1 MKREVEENVRTALYP
16 GSFDPV
22 TNGHMDIIAR
32 ASRLFD
38 ALFVGV
44 YANPNKDVLFSL
56 EDRVEMLTTAVKQ
69 WPNVQIR
76 SFANLTV
83 ECAHEL
89 GAQVLVRGLRAVT
102 DFEYE
107 FQLAA
112 MYQQLRPNPEVVCLM
127 TSVQYS
133 FLSASLV
140 KEVAKLGGNVDAF
153 VPAVVAARLR
163 EIHAA

>member
-1 MKREVEENVRTALYP
+1 MAEENVSIALYP

-38 ALFVGV
+38 SLVVGV
-44 YANPNKDVLFSL
+44 YANPNKDMLFSL
-56 EDRVEMLTTAVKQ
+56 DDRVRMLTAAAKQ
-69 WPNVQIR
+69 WPNVQVR

-83 ECAHEL
+83 EFAHEL

-112 MYQQLRPNPEVVCLM
+112 MYQQLRPDLEVVCLM
-127 TSVQYS
+127 TSVKYS

-153 VPAVVAARLR
+153 VPATVAARLR
-163 EIHAA
+163 EVHAA

>member
-1 MKREVEENVRTALYP
+1 MRTALYP

-56 EDRVEMLTTAVKQ
+56 EERVEMLSTAVKR

-112 MYQQLRPNPEVVCLM
+112 MYQQLRPNLEVVCLM

-153 VPAVVAARLR
+153 VPEAVAARLR
-163 EIHAA
+163 EIQTA

>member
-1 MKREVEENVRTALYP
+1 MRTALYP

-44 YANPNKDVLFSL
+44 YANPQKDVLFSL
-56 EDRVEMLTTAVKQ
+56 EDRVEMLTTAVKR
-69 WPNVQIR
+69 WPNVQVR

-112 MYQQLRPNPEVVCLM
+112 MYQQLRPDLEVVCLM
-127 TSVQYS
+127 TSAKFS

-140 KEVAKLGGNVDAF
+140 KEVAKLGGSVDAF
-153 VPAVVAARLR
+153 VPEVVAARLR
-163 EIHAA
+163 EVQTA

>member
-1 MKREVEENVRTALYP
+1 MRAALYP

-22 TNGHMDIIAR
+22 TNGHIDIIAR

-38 ALFVGV
+38 SLFVGV
-44 YANPNKDVLFSL
+44 YANPEKDVLFSL
-56 EDRVEMLTTAVKQ
+56 EDRVKMLTTAVQQ
-69 WPNVQIR
+69 WPNVQVR

-83 ECAHEL
+83 ECARDL

-107 FQLAA
+107 FQLSA
-112 MYQQLRPNPEVVCLM
+112 MYQQLRPELEVVCLM
-127 TSVQYS
+127 TSVKYS

-140 KEVAKLGGNVDAF
+140 KEVAQLGGNVDAF

>member
-1 MKREVEENVRTALYP
+1 MRVALYP

-22 TNGHMDIIAR
+22 TNGHIDIIAR

-38 ALFVGV
+38 ILFVGV
-44 YANPNKDVLFSL
+44 YANPEKDVLFSL
-56 EDRVEMLTTAVKQ
+56 EDRVEMLTSAIER
-69 WPNVQIR
+69 WPNVQVR

-83 ECAHEL
+83 ECARDL

-107 FQLAA
+107 FQLSA
-112 MYQQLRPNPEVVCLM
+112 MYQQLRPELEVVCLM
-127 TSVQYS
+127 TSVKYS

-163 EIHAA
+163 DVHAA

>member
-1 MKREVEENVRTALYP
+1 MRTALYP

-22 TNGHMDIIAR
+22 TNGHLDIIER

-38 ALFVGV
+38 VLFVGV
-44 YANPNKDVLFSL
+44 FASPRKDVLFSV
-56 EDRVEMLTTAVKQ
+56 EDRVHMLSVAASK
-69 WPNVQIR
+69 WPNVHVR
-76 SFANLTV
+76 SFAGLTV
-83 ECAHEL
+83 ECAREL

-107 FQLAA
+107 FQLAT
-112 MYQQLRPNPEVVCLM
+112 MYQQLRPDLEVVCLM
-127 TSVQYS
+127 TSAKHS

-153 VPAVVAARLR
+153 VPKVVAARLR
-163 EIHAA
+163 EMQTA

>member
-1 MKREVEENVRTALYP
+1 MRTALYP

-56 EDRVEMLTTAVKQ
+56 EDRVEMLSTAVKR

-112 MYQQLRPNPEVVCLM
+112 MYQQLRPNLEVVCLM

-153 VPAVVAARLR
+153 VPAAVAARLR
-163 EIHAA
+163 EIQTA

>member
-1 MKREVEENVRTALYP
+1 MRTALYP

-22 TNGHMDIIAR
+22 TNGHLDIIAR

-44 YANPNKDVLFSL
+44 YANPQKDVLFSL

-69 WPNVQIR
+69 WPNVQVR

-112 MYQQLRPNPEVVCLM
+112 MYQQLRPELEVVCLM
-127 TSVQYS
+127 TSAKFS

-140 KEVAKLGGNVDAF
+140 KEVAKLGGSVDAF
-153 VPAVVAARLR
+153 VPEVVATQLR
-163 EIHAA
+163 EVQTA

>member
-1 MKREVEENVRTALYP
+1 MRAALYP

-22 TNGHMDIIAR
+22 TNGHIDIIAR

-38 ALFVGV
+38 SLFVGV
-44 YANPNKDVLFSL
+44 YANPEKDVLFSL
-56 EDRVEMLTTAVKQ
+56 DDRVKMLTTAVQ
-69 WPNVQIR
+69 RWPNVQVR

-83 ECAHEL
+83 ECARDL

-107 FQLAA
+107 FQLSA
-112 MYQQLRPNPEVVCLM
+112 MYQQLRPELEVVCLM
-127 TSVQYS
+127 TSVKYS

>member
-1 MKREVEENVRTALYP
+1 MRTALYP

-38 ALFVGV
+38 TLFVGV
-44 YANPNKDVLFSL
+44 YANPKKDVLFSL
-56 EDRVEMLTTAVKQ
+56 EDRVRMLTSAVKQ
-69 WPNVQIR
+69 WPNVQVR

-112 MYQQLRPNPEVVCLM
+112 MYQQLRPDLEVVCLM
-127 TSVQYS
+127 TSVKYS

-153 VPAVVAARLR
+153 VPEVVAARLR
-163 EIHAA
+163 EVQTA

>member
-1 MKREVEENVRTALYP
+1 MRTALYP

-38 ALFVGV
+38 TLFVGI
-44 YANPNKDVLFSL
+44 YANPRKDLLFSL
-56 EDRVEMLTTAVKQ
+56 DDRVRMLTTAVRQ
-69 WPNVQIR
+69 WPNVQVK

-83 ECAHEL
+83 ECAQEL
-89 GAQVLVRGLRAVT
+89 GADVLVRGLRAVT

-112 MYQQLRPNPEVVCLM
+112 MYQQLRPDLEVVCLM
-127 TSVQYS
+127 TSVKYS

-140 KEVAKLGGNVDAF
+140 KEVAKLGGDVDAF
-153 VPAVVAARLR
+153 VPGVVAAQLR
-163 EIHAA
+163 ELYSA

>member
-1 MKREVEENVRTALYP
+1 M
-16 GSFDPV
+16 
-22 TNGHMDIIAR
+22 
-32 ASRLFD
+32 FD

-44 YANPNKDVLFSL
+44 YANPQKDVLFSL
-56 EDRVEMLTTAVKQ
+56 EDRVDMLTTAVKQ
-69 WPNVQIR
+69 WPNVQVR

-112 MYQQLRPNPEVVCLM
+112 MYQQLRPELEVVCLM
-127 TSVQYS
+127 TSAKFS

-140 KEVAKLGGNVDAF
+140 KEVAKLGGSVDAF
-153 VPAVVAARLR
+153 VPEVVATRLR
-163 EIHAA
+163 EVQTA

>member
-1 MKREVEENVRTALYP
+1 MRTALYP

-38 ALFVGV
+38 TLFVGV
-44 YANPNKDVLFSL
+44 YANPKKDVLFSL
-56 EDRVEMLTTAVKQ
+56 EDRVKMLTTAVKQ
-69 WPNVQIR
+69 WQNVQVK

-83 ECAHEL
+83 ECAHEI

-112 MYQQLRPNPEVVCLM
+112 MYQQLRPDLEVVCLM
-127 TSVQYS
+127 TSVKYS

-163 EIHAA
+163 EVQTA

>member
-1 MKREVEENVRTALYP
+1 MRAALYP

-22 TNGHMDIIAR
+22 TNGHIDIIAR

-38 ALFVGV
+38 SLFVGV
-44 YANPNKDVLFSL
+44 YANPEKDVLFSL
-56 EDRVEMLTTAVKQ
+56 EERVKMLTTAVQ
-69 WPNVQIR
+69 RWPNVQVR

-83 ECAHEL
+83 ECAREL

-107 FQLAA
+107 FQLSA
-112 MYQQLRPNPEVVCLM
+112 MYQQLRPELEVVCLM
-127 TSVQYS
+127 TSVKYS

-163 EIHAA
+163 EIHAM

>member
-1 MKREVEENVRTALYP
+1 MRTALYP

-22 TNGHMDIIAR
+22 TNGHIDIIAR

-44 YANPNKDVLFSL
+44 YANPEKDVLFSL
-56 EDRVEMLTTAVKQ
+56 EDRVRMLSAAVKQ
-69 WPNVQIR
+69 WPNVQVR

-112 MYQQLRPNPEVVCLM
+112 MYQQLRPELEVVCLM
-127 TSVQYS
+127 TSGKYS

-153 VPAVVAARLR
+153 VPEVVASRLR
-163 EIHAA
+163 EEQIA

>member
-1 MKREVEENVRTALYP
+1 MRTALYP

-56 EDRVEMLTTAVKQ
+56 EDRVEMLSTAVKR

-112 MYQQLRPNPEVVCLM
+112 MYQQLRPNLEVVCLM

-153 VPAVVAARLR
+153 VPEAVAARLR
-163 EIHAA
+163 EIQTA

>member
-1 MKREVEENVRTALYP
+1 MRTALYP

-38 ALFVGV
+38 TLFVGI
-44 YANPNKDVLFSL
+44 YANPRKDLLFSL
-56 EDRVEMLTTAVKQ
+56 DDRVRMLTTAVRQ
-69 WPNVQIR
+69 WPNVQVK

-83 ECAHEL
+83 ECAQEL
-89 GAQVLVRGLRAVT
+89 GADVLVRGLRAVT

-112 MYQQLRPNPEVVCLM
+112 MYQQLRPDLEVVCLM
-127 TSVQYS
+127 TSVKYS

-140 KEVAKLGGNVDAF
+140 KEVAKLGGDVDAF
-153 VPAVVAARLR
+153 VPGVVAAHLR
-163 EIHAA
+163 ELYSA

>member
-1 MKREVEENVRTALYP
+1 MRTALYP

-56 EDRVEMLTTAVKQ
+56 EDRVEMLSTAVKQ

-107 FQLAA
+107 FQLTA
-112 MYQQLRPNPEVVCLM
+112 MYQQLRPNLEVVCLM

-153 VPAVVAARLR
+153 VPAAVAARLR
-163 EIHAA
+163 EIQTA

>member
-1 MKREVEENVRTALYP
+1 VEENVRTALYP

-56 EDRVEMLTTAVKQ
+56 EERVEMLSTAVKR

-112 MYQQLRPNPEVVCLM
+112 MYQQLRPNLEVVCLM

-153 VPAVVAARLR
+153 VPAAVAARLR
-163 EIHAA
+163 EIQTA

>member
-1 MKREVEENVRTALYP
+1 VRTALYP

-22 TNGHMDIIAR
+22 TNGHLDIIAR
-32 ASRLFD
+32 ASQLFD
-38 ALFVGV
+38 TLFVGV
-44 YANPNKDVLFSL
+44 YANPRKDIVFSL
-56 EDRVEMLTTAVKQ
+56 EDRVRMLTTAVER
-69 WPNVQIR
+69 WPNVEVK

-83 ECAHEL
+83 ECAREL
-89 GAQVLVRGLRAVT
+89 GAQALVRGLRAVT

-112 MYQQLRPNPEVVCLM
+112 MYQQLRPELEVVCLM
-127 TSVQYS
+127 TSVKYS

-153 VPAVVAARLR
+153 VPAAVAARLR
-163 EIHAA
+163 EIQTA

>member
-1 MKREVEENVRTALYP
+1 MRTALYP

-56 EDRVEMLTTAVKQ
+56 EERVEMLSTAVKR

-112 MYQQLRPNPEVVCLM
+112 MYQQLRPNLEVVCLM

-153 VPAVVAARLR
+153 VPAAVAARLR
-163 EIHAA
+163 EIQTA

>member
-1 MKREVEENVRTALYP
+1 M
-16 GSFDPV
+16 
-22 TNGHMDIIAR
+22 
-32 ASRLFD
+32 
-38 ALFVGV
+38 
-44 YANPNKDVLFSL
+44 
-56 EDRVEMLTTAVKQ
+56 EDRVDMLTTAVKQ
-69 WPNVQIR
+69 WPNVQVR

-112 MYQQLRPNPEVVCLM
+112 MYQQLRPELEVVCLM
-127 TSVQYS
+127 TSAKFS

-140 KEVAKLGGNVDAF
+140 KEVAKLGGSVDAF
-153 VPAVVAARLR
+153 VPEVVATRLR
-163 EIHAA
+163 EVQTA

>member
-1 MKREVEENVRTALYP
+1 MRTALYP

-22 TNGHMDIIAR
+22 TNGHLDIIAR

-38 ALFVGV
+38 TLFVGI
-44 YANPNKDVLFSL
+44 YANPGRDLLFSL
-56 EDRVEMLTTAVKQ
+56 DDRVRMLTTAVRH
-69 WPNVQIR
+69 WPNVQVK

-83 ECAHEL
+83 EFAQEL
-89 GAQVLVRGLRAVT
+89 GADVLVRGLRAVT

-112 MYQQLRPNPEVVCLM
+112 MYQQLRPDLEVVCLM
-127 TSVQYS
+127 TSVKYS

-153 VPAVVAARLR
+153 VPDVVASQLR
-163 EIHAA
+163 EINSS

>member
-1 MKREVEENVRTALYP
+1 MQKVEDNVRTALYP

-38 ALFVGV
+38 TLFVGV

-56 EDRVEMLTTAVKQ
+56 EDRVRMLTTAVKQ
-69 WPNVQIR
+69 WPNVQVK
-76 SFANLTV
+76 SFADLTV
-83 ECAHEL
+83 EFAHEI
-89 GAQVLVRGLRAVT
+89 GAHVLVRGLRAVT

-112 MYQQLRPNPEVVCLM
+112 MYQQLRPDLEVVCLM
-127 TSVQYS
+127 TSVKYS

-153 VPAVVAARLR
+153 VPAVVAAHLR
-163 EIHAA
+163 GNQTA

>member
-1 MKREVEENVRTALYP
+1 MRTALYP

-44 YANPNKDVLFSL
+44 YANPQKDVMFSL
-56 EDRVEMLTTAVKQ
+56 EDRVEMQTTAVKQ
-69 WPNVQIR
+69 WPNVQVR

-112 MYQQLRPNPEVVCLM
+112 MYQQLRPELEVVCLM
-127 TSVQYS
+127 TSANFS

-140 KEVAKLGGNVDAF
+140 KEVAKLGGSVDAF
-153 VPAVVAARLR
+153 VPEVVATRLR
-163 EIHAA
+163 DVQTA

>member
-1 MKREVEENVRTALYP
+1 MRTALYP

-38 ALFVGV
+38 ILFVGV
-44 YANPNKDVLFSL
+44 YANPKKDVLFSM
-56 EDRVEMLTTAVKQ
+56 EDRVRMLTTAVKQ
-69 WPNVQIR
+69 WPNVQVW

-83 ECAHEL
+83 ECAQEL

-112 MYQQLRPNPEVVCLM
+112 MYQQLRPDLEVVCLM
-127 TSVQYS
+127 TSVKYS

-140 KEVAKLGGNVDAF
+140 KEVAKLGGNVDSF
-153 VPAVVAARLR
+153 VPGVVAARLR
-163 EIHAA
+163 EVQTA

>member
-1 MKREVEENVRTALYP
+1 MRTALYP

-22 TNGHMDIIAR
+22 TNGHLDIIAR

-44 YANPNKDVLFSL
+44 YANPQKDVLFSL
-56 EDRVEMLTTAVKQ
+56 EERVEMLSTAVKQ
-69 WPNVQIR
+69 WPNVQVR

-112 MYQQLRPNPEVVCLM
+112 MYQQLRPELEVVCLM
-127 TSVQYS
+127 TSAKFS

-153 VPAVVAARLR
+153 VPEVVATRLR
-163 EIHAA
+163 DVPSE